1 MTPAKRWPALLLEL
15 DPTSWTR
22 ATDLARA
29 LGVSE
34 RTVYRDAQ
42 ALVEAGVP
50 LQGVPGKGY
59 RLPEDYMLAPV
70 QLTTD
75 EAVMLVLGSAYAAQ
89 NFEGRYRAA
98 ADTAQR
104 KLEGL
109 LPAADRERA
118 LSLRGTVSLMS
129 PSVFGDPAE
138 ERLLRQVRRA
148 LVEEH
153 TVEVSFTTAADAAST
168 RKIDPYGLVRQ
179 GATWH
184 LVGYGHERSRV
195 VHVRLA
201 DIERIAHTP
210 ESFERPESYGASP
223 DRPTSSPDHQVRV
236 LFSAEAAAVLQ
247 VPPALTIAQRE
258 RLSDDRLLLTLRV
271 ETERTLLPWLLGWGA
286 HATVV
291 EPQALRGRIAAEAQ
305 AVADQYAAAPTLLDG

>member
-1 MTPAKRWPALLLEL
+1 MPPAKRWPALLLEL
-15 DPTSWTR
+15 ESTSWTR

-42 ALVEAGVP
+42 ALVEAGIP

-89 NFEGRYRAA
+89 NFDGRYRAA
-98 ADTAQR
+98 ADTAQH
-104 KLEGL
+104 KLERL
-109 LPAADRERA
+109 LPAADREHA
-118 LSLRGTVSLMS
+118 LSLRGTVSLTS

-138 ERLLRQVRRA
+138 ESLLRQVRHA
-148 LVEEH
+148 LVEEQ
-153 TVEVSFTTAADAAST
+153 TIEVSLATAAAPKRT
-168 RKIDPYGLVRQ
+168 LDPYGLVRQ

-184 LVGYGHERSRV
+184 IVGHDHQRSRV

-201 DIERIAHTP
+201 TIERIERTS

-223 DRPTSSPDHQVRV
+223 DHPTSSPDQQVRV

-271 ETERTLLPWLLGWGA
+271 ETERSLLPWLLGWGA
-286 HATVV
+286 HAKVV
-291 EPQALRGRIAAEAQ
+291 EPQALRSRIATEAQ
-305 AVADQYAAAPTLLDG
+305 AVADQYTTAPTLLDG